1 MAQVPTGTLF
11 DIASAFTAPIAITGA
26 TNATQCVV
34 TTASAHTYTNG
45 DIVEVNNGWF
55 INRLFRI
62 LAASASVLTLEGMD
76 TTSAT
81 LYPASGAAGTI
92 RRASTWTRI
101 TTPMQPQ
108 VTGGDPNTVNY
119 RYTDNPQTFTIT
131 DGFQPVTETL
141 ALDADSNTSAGYLAL
156 RALTASG
163 AVSALR
169 KTLRTGSLILTPCT
183 VALNESVM
191 FQEGQINMVRCTF
204 NAAGAVTRY

>member
-11 DIASAFTAPIAITGA
+11 DIASAYSTTLNITGI
-26 TNATQCVV
+26 TNATQAVV
-34 TTASAHTYTNG
+34 TTSAAHTYTNG
-45 DIVEVNNGWF
+45 DFVEVNNGWF
-55 INRLFRI
+55 INRVFCI
-62 LAASASVLTLEGMD
+62 LAASASVLTLERMD
-76 TTSAT
+76 TTSTT
-81 LYPASGAAGTI
+81 LYPAAGAVGTI
-92 RRASTWTRI
+92 RRVTTWTRI

-108 VTGGDPNTVNY
+108 VQGGDPNTVNY

-131 DGFQPVTETL
+131 DGFAPVTETL
-141 ALDADSNTSAGYLAL
+141 SIDADSNTSAGYLAL

-204 NAAGAVTRY
+204 NGAGAVTRY